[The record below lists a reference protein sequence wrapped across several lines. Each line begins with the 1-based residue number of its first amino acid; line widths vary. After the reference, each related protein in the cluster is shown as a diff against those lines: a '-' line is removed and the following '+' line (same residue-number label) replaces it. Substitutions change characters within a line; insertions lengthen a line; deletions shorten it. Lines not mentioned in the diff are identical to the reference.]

1 MDSKKSVFIGF
12 VGVVLGIGLPAVGQ
26 SADII
31 PVEVSK
37 TQSQSV
43 LGSTVVPYKEV
54 TLTAQI
60 PGIVK
65 RVAGGVGSS
74 FAAGNTL
81 VQIDDSQLQA
91 KRNAVAAQIG
101 TAQSG
106 VTNAQAQYNREQISP
121 RSKDIGAMPGFGMPA
136 IFDRLGT
143 RQFAETFMGGYDE
156 QTIRQADLENSRSAV
171 LQAQGGLQQANAQL
185 QELDSAISNATSTA
199 PFEGMILSKQ
209 VEVGDTVQ
217 PGQPLL
223 TYGYV
228 KNKRLES
235 DVPSGLVA
243 GLKVGMVVEARINN
257 SLNTTAKIAEI
268 YPLADPTRHTVT
280 VKFDL
285 PVGIEA
291 TPGNYAEVH
300 LPEGQ
305 SGTSIFIPK
314 TALFKG
320 GTLPSVLVVK
330 DGKSELRMVRLGTD
344 QSGEK
349 LEVVSG
355 LDANEHIINDPP
367 VGVVS
372 GWIPPAK

>member
-143 RQFAETFMGGYDE
+143 RQFAETFMGG
-156 QTIRQADLENSRSAV
+156 V
-171 LQAQGGLQQANAQL
+171 
-185 QELDSAISNATSTA
+185 
-199 PFEGMILSKQ
+199 
-209 VEVGDTVQ
+209 
-217 PGQPLL
+217 
-223 TYGYV
+223 
-228 KNKRLES
+228 
-235 DVPSGLVA
+235 
-243 GLKVGMVVEARINN
+243 
-257 SLNTTAKIAEI
+257 
-268 YPLADPTRHTVT
+268 
-280 VKFDL
+280 
-285 PVGIEA
+285 
-291 TPGNYAEVH
+291 
-300 LPEGQ
+300 
-305 SGTSIFIPK
+305 
-314 TALFKG
+314 
-320 GTLPSVLVVK
+320 
-330 DGKSELRMVRLGTD
+330 
-344 QSGEK
+344 
-349 LEVVSG
+349 
-355 LDANEHIINDPP
+355 
-367 VGVVS
+367 
-372 GWIPPAK
+372 